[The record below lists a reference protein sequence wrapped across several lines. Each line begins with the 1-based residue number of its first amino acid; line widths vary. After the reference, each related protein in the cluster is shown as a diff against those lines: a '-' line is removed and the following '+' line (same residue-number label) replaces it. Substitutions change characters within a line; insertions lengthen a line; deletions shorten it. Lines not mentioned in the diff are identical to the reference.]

1 MIKND
6 IYGDLAPVAI
16 EDEQEAPEFVI
27 SETDRFELEN
37 WLDYMLR
44 KPVYVPSSRRM
55 LELAYVHLTGKLPP
69 CHTP

>member
-1 MIKND
+1 MNKYD

-37 WLDYMLR
+37 WLDEELR
-44 KPVYVPSSRRM
+44 GFFFPVDIRKH
-55 LELAYVHLTGKLPP
+55 LDLAYVHLTGTRPP